1 LNELGLDS
9 LRSVRLANG
18 LEDALGMPVP
28 VAELISGPTLNQL
41 VDRLVDEFAAAEG
54 RMVEGPSAETGPQAH
69 ANGHA
74 SHEPAME
81 VVANSND
88 ALGVAA
94 TGLNGGGVSH
104 GNANGTGEHELRPI
118 IRRAADTASSA
129 PGKWLVAPRPNPR
142 AKVRL
147 FCFPF
152 AGGGVVSF
160 RSWPQLL
167 GDSVEVLAVEAPGRG
182 TRINEPPIGDLNT
195 FVQAL
200 LPELIECLDR
210 PSAFFGHC
218 LGGLTMVATLRALP
232 EAHANVI
239 RHLFACGVRPPH
251 LLKRRGA
258 FEDELIYDMMLH
270 REFDARLPP
279 LAQSDDVL
287 VEVIRHFDTPD
298 ADRMLQIPKLRNLLL
313 PTIRAEFGMAYNYVH
328 QPVAPFRFP
337 ITSFV
342 GHSDPWVSPVHS
354 AAWRELTSGG
364 FTSHLRQGS
373 HFLMEDDRDFILQT
387 IRTEFVDLAA
397 Q

>member
-1 LNELGLDS
+1 
-9 LRSVRLANG
+9 
-18 LEDALGMPVP
+18 MPVS
-28 VAELISGPTLNQL
+28 VGELISGPTLNQL
-41 VDRLVDEFAAAEG
+41 VDRLVDGFAAADG
-54 RMVEGPSAETGPQAH
+54 RTAQAS

-74 SHEPAME
+74 SHEPATGAA
-81 VVANSND
+81 ANGND
-88 ALGVAA
+88 LRSGLA
-94 TGLNGGGVSH
+94 TGLNGEGQSH
-104 GNANGTGEHELRPI
+104 GKANGTGADEFRPILRP
-118 IRRAADTASSA
+118 AGDTASSA
-129 PGKWLVAPRPNPR
+129 PGQWLIAPRPNPR

-182 TRINEPPIGDLNT
+182 TRINEPPIGDLGT

-200 LPELIECLDR
+200 LPELIERLDR

-218 LGGLTMVATLRALP
+218 LGGLTMFATLRALP
-232 EAHANVI
+232 EAHAQVI

-270 REFDARLPP
+270 KEFDARLPP
-279 LAQSDDVL
+279 LAQSDDVF
-287 VEVIRHFDTPD
+287 VEAIRHFDTPD
-298 ADRMLQIPKLRNLLL
+298 ADRMLQIPKLRALML

-342 GHSDPWVSPVHS
+342 GHSDPWVSPGHS
-354 AAWRELTSGG
+354 AAWSELTCGG